1 MQKKLLVSI
10 LFISILAFLGACNNE
25 TTTPNNVNEE
35 KPMIYTTVYPLK
47 FFTEQIGADLVHV
60 ESIYPAGA
68 DEHTFEP
75 TQKDMMKLADSDHF
89 FYIGHQLEGFVPN
102 AEKSLKKEDVTFHA
116 IGEMI
121 PENLLLEGHS
131 HHDEEEHDGHEEH
144 GEEAHEEEHDE
155 HHHHHGDID
164 AHLWIT
170 PTLGEQ
176 LATNI
181 HAILVEAL
189 PEEKETLDQNL
200 EEVKKQLTHLD
211 EQFKEMSNKATKRT
225 FFVSHAAF
233 GYLARDY
240 DLEQVAVAG
249 LNSQSEPSQKQLAQ
263 LVELAKEKNIDY
275 IFFEQN
281 VSSKL
286 TEVIQKE
293 IGAEALEL
301 HNLGVLTE
309 ENIKNEDDYYTLM
322 ERNVEALTKAL
333 H

>member
-1 MQKKLLVSI
+1 MKRNLLLSALVISLLV
-10 LFISILAFLGACNNE
+10 FLGACNE
-25 TTTPNNVNEE
+25 QATTPKNVTEE
-35 KPMIYTTVYPLK
+35 KLNIYTTVYPLK
-47 FFTEQIGADLVHV
+47 FFTEQIGGDLVHV

-75 TQKDMMKLADSDHF
+75 TQKDMMKLADSDYF

-102 AEKSLKKEDVTFHA
+102 AEKSLKKEDVSFHA

-121 PENLLLEGHS
+121 PENLLLEGHG
-131 HHDEEEHDGHEEH
+131 HHHEEEEGHDGHEEH
-144 GEEAHEEEHDE
+144 EEDAHDE

-176 LATNI
+176 LAMNI
-181 HAILVEAL
+181 HSILAEAM
-189 PEEKETLDQNL
+189 PEEKEALDQNL
-200 EEVKKQLTHLD
+200 EEVKKQLTRLD
-211 EQFKEMSNKATKRT
+211 EQFKEMSDKATKRT

-240 DLEQVAVAG
+240 NLEQVAVAG
-249 LNSQSEPSQKQLAQ
+249 LNSQSEPSQKQLAA
-263 LVELAKEKNIDY
+263 LVELAKEKEIDY

-322 ERNVEALTKAL
+322 ERNIEALTKAL